1 MKIFDWAKI
10 ITREVLSSDK
20 KYVGHVDGLDNI
32 AIIVK
37 GGLLKPRYYRIPR
50 DKIGDY
56 REGRVIL
63 TVSEQDI
70 KKQFGRESPGY
81 FNDSVRN

>member
-20 KYVGHVDGLDNI
+20 KYIGHVDGLDNI

-37 GGLLKPRYYRIPR
+37 GGLLKPRIPR
-50 DKIGDY
+50 DKVGDY
-56 REGRVIL
+56 QEGRVIL

-70 KKQFGRESPGY
+70 KKQFGKESPGY